1 MVKKIDD
8 FDMMSISER
17 SPIGYLLEVY
27 LKYSD
32 ELHELQD
39 YMLFIVIRCQII
51 AKKLLINMR

>member
-8 FDMMSISER
+8 FDVMSISEK
-17 SPIGYLLEVY
+17 SSIGYLLGVD

-32 ELHELQD
+32 ELHELQN

>member
-8 FDMMSISER
+8 FDVMSISEK
-17 SPIGYLLEVY
+17 SPIGYLLGVD

-32 ELHELQD
+32 ELHELQN